1 MPQTNATIDFICII
15 KQRIEKKIIKKKN
28 DQDIWFSSY
37 IVYDQD
43 RIDLKVKLWGVLA
56 EAADYQ

>member
-1 MPQTNATIDFICII
+1 MPQTNATIDIICII
-15 KQRIEKKIIKKKN
+15 KQSIEKKIIKKKN

-56 EAADYQ
+56 EAAEY

>member
-15 KQRIEKKIIKKKN
+15 KQSIEKKIIKKKN

-56 EAADYQ
+56 EAAKY

>member
-15 KQRIEKKIIKKKN
+15 KQSIEKKIIKKKN

-37 IVYDQD
+37 IVYD
-43 RIDLKVKLWGVLA
+43 
-56 EAADYQ
+56 

>member
-15 KQRIEKKIIKKKN
+15 KQSIEKKIIKKKN

-56 EAADYQ
+56 EAAEY

>member
-15 KQRIEKKIIKKKN
+15 KQSIQKKIIKKKN

>member
-15 KQRIEKKIIKKKN
+15 KQSIEKKIIKKKN